1 MLPAL
6 STRLTEPSLYAAL
19 RGSARF
25 VAEGVAFDVDAGT
38 ALWAPAGTRLEVHPD
53 PGAVLLP
60 VPRVRGTAGVP
71 ITTPFAD
78 TQLHG
83 LLQDFSLA
91 LGHLDGDRNP
101 LAEVV
106 AHGPAPIAPPPDPRS
121 SDLRELVDRL
131 LSDPRLRPAEAV
143 AGWSL
148 RTVQRRF
155 STETGLTI
163 TAWLRRARIAEA
175 ARLLVDGRDLE
186 WVAHRVG
193 YRSVAGFIRSFAEV
207 TGRTPGRWRSGGAG
221 YPGPGELRLPAD
233 AGAVARRTWSRVNG
247 AHVAV
252 WAAVGSSTISV
263 GGRALTLHPGEA
275 VVLPAGV
282 PNEVRIPAD
291 SLLLPIGYRSGQ
303 SGAVGAP
310 VAPARLGG
318 LETLEPVESM
328 LAAYTTIGAPG
339 IGVSR
344 GFDAVLNGSQRS
356 ETDDRDAVV
365 AALAS
370 LIAREPHLELSSA
383 AELLGRTEREL
394 TSVVRERAGSPMPS
408 WRRMSRMTRARN
420 GLGRGASPSELSR
433 ELGYAHLPA
442 FSRAFRE
449 VHGSGPSTIRVPD
462 LLATRA
468 SFGRE
473 QTFAAPGRS

>member
-6 STRLTEPSLYAAL
+6 STRLAEPSLYAVL

-25 VAEGVAFDVDAGT
+25 VADGAAFDFDAGT
-38 ALWAPAGTRLEVHPD
+38 ALWAPAGTRLEVRPT

-71 ITTPFAD
+71 ITAPFAD
-78 TQLHG
+78 AQLPG
-83 LLQDFSLA
+83 LLHDFSLA
-91 LGHLDGDRNP
+91 LGHLDGDQDP

-106 AHGPAPIAPPPDPRS
+106 AHGPTPVAPPPDPRS

-131 LSDPRLRPAEAV
+131 LSDPRLHPAAAV

-155 STETGLTI
+155 SSETGLTL

-175 ARLLVDGRDLE
+175 AGLLADGRDLE

-207 TGRTPGRWRSGGAG
+207 TGRTPGRWRAG
-221 YPGPGELRLPAD
+221 DTVRPGPGELRVPAE
-233 AGAVARRTWSRVNG
+233 GVSRTRRTWSRVNG

-252 WAAVGSSTISV
+252 WAAVGSSTVSV
-263 GGRALTLHPGEA
+263 GEQVLTLRPGEA

-282 PNEVRIPAD
+282 PNEVRIPTD

-303 SGAVGAP
+303 AGAVGAP
-310 VAPARLGG
+310 LAPARLGS
-318 LETLEPVESM
+318 LETLEAVESM
-328 LAAYTTIGAPG
+328 LAAYTTIGAV
-339 IGVSR
+339 GVATSR
-344 GFDAVLNGSQRS
+344 GFDAVLSGSRRS
-356 ETDDRDAVV
+356 ETDERDAVV

-370 LIAREPHLELSSA
+370 LIAREPHLALSSA

-420 GLGRGASPSELSR
+420 GLGHGASPSELSR

-462 LLATRA
+462 LRATRA

-473 QTFAAPGRS
+473 QTFANPGRG

>member
-6 STRLTEPSLYAAL
+6 STRLAEPSLYAAL

-25 VAEGVAFDVDAGT
+25 VADGVVFAIDAGT
-38 ALWAPAGTRLEVHPD
+38 ALWAPAGTRLEVRPS
-53 PGAVLLP
+53 PGTTLLP
-60 VPRVRGTAGVP
+60 VPRVRGAAGIPVTA
-71 ITTPFAD
+71 PFSDA
-78 TQLHG
+78 QLPG
-83 LLQDFSLA
+83 LLHDFSLA
-91 LGHLDGDRNP
+91 LGHLDGDQDP
-101 LAEVV
+101 LAEVI
-106 AHGPAPIAPPPDPRS
+106 AHGPAPVAPPPDPGS
-121 SDLRELVDRL
+121 SDLRELVTRL
-131 LSDPRLRPAEAV
+131 LADPQLHPADAV

-155 STETGLTI
+155 SAETGLTL
-163 TAWLRRARIAEA
+163 TAWLRRARISDA
-175 ARLLVDGRDLE
+175 ARLLADGRDIE

-193 YRSVAGFIRSFAEV
+193 YASVAGFIRSFAEV
-207 TGRTPGRWRSGGAG
+207 TGRTPGRWRAAGAG
-221 YPGPGELRLPAD
+221 RPGPVELRLPT
-233 AGAVARRTWSRVNG
+233 GGVSRTRRTWSRVNG

-252 WAAVGSSTISV
+252 WAAVGASTVSV
-263 GGRALTLHPGEA
+263 GGRTLTLRSGEA

-282 PNEVRIPAD
+282 PNDVRIPAG

-303 SGAVGAP
+303 AGAVGAP
-310 VAPARLGG
+310 LAPARLGS
-318 LETLEPVESM
+318 LETLEAVESM
-328 LAAYTTIGAPG
+328 LAAYTTIGAAG
-339 IGVSR
+339 IPVSR
-344 GFDAVLNGSQRS
+344 GFDAVLSGSRRS
-356 ETDDRDAVV
+356 EADDRDAVV

-370 LIAREPHLELSSA
+370 LVAREPHLALSSA
-383 AELLGRTEREL
+383 AELLGSTEREL

-420 GLGRGASPSELSR
+420 GLGHGTSPSELSR

-462 LLATRA
+462 LRATRA

-473 QTFAAPGRS
+473 QTFANPGRD